1 MLLKVETQVSGDVFV
16 LHCEGRIVFGDEGA
30 VLRERVISLL
40 AGTPKVV
47 VNLLRVDHIDS
58 GGLGILV
65 GLFVSARRRGGDLK
79 LVSPGRRVSDVL
91 RFTRLDRVFNVY
103 GSDEG
108 AIAAFQKEA
117 A

>member
-1 MLLKVETQVSGDVFV
+1 MALKVTTTASGDVFV

-30 VLRERVISLL
+30 VLRERVLSLL
-40 AGTPKVV
+40 AGTPKIVI
-47 VNLLRVDHIDS
+47 NLLRVGHIDS

-65 GLFVSARRRGGDLK
+65 GLFISARGRGGDLK

-91 RFTRLDRVFNVY
+91 RCTRLDKVFNLY
-103 GSDEG
+103 GSDEE
-108 AIAAFQKEA
+108 AVAAFQKEA

>member
-1 MLLKVETQVSGDVFV
+1 MPLKVETQVSGDVFI

-47 VNLLRVDHIDS
+47 LNLLGVDHIDS

-65 GLFVSARRRGGDLK
+65 GLFISARRRGGDLK

-91 RFTRLDRVFNVY
+91 RCTRLDRVFNVY
-103 GSDEG
+103 GSDEE